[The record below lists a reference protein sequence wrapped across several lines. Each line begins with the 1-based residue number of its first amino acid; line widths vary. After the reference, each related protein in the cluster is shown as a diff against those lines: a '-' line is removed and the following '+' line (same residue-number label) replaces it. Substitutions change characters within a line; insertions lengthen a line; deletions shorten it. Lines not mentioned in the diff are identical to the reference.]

1 MNTNIGFLL
10 LVLSLFLM
18 FTIIR
23 GWNTSSNKSQKPVN
37 NPLIKR
43 KKVILCPN
51 CRKYTMYLETTKAT
65 TDIWKCDM
73 CKLELDQG
81 NMKMR

>member
-10 LVLSLFLM
+10 LVLFLFLM

-23 GWNTSSNKSQKPVN
+23 GMNKSSNKSEKPV

-65 TDIWKCDM
+65 TDIWKCDL